1 MENEYV
7 TKATVDES
15 LMRVEE
21 DSACACVM
29 CELNWQQSRR
39 ARAEL
44 QDEKVHGALVKAL
57 ARDKDRERRRTISTL
72 YMALGFLAG
81 FVAYL
86 VVRG

>member
-7 TKATVDES
+7 TKANVDEA
-15 LMRVEE
+15 LLRVEE
-21 DSACACVM
+21 DSACAM